1 MIQPYGLHWF
11 RRDLRVAGNA
21 ALRKSYTQF
30 SGRVVGVFFFDSTF
44 LARSDFSVD
53 RFAFFLNTLHAL
65 RLELRS
71 LGGDLL
77 VLDGGPD
84 AGMRQLFSLLKEARM
99 PLPASISFNRDYEPF
114 ARDRDDRV
122 SRWLQQECGVSVCT
136 ERDHLLIEPTEIRK
150 EDGGFYQ
157 VYGAFARKW
166 YELFSSPSVQ
176 ARVREQDRGLK
187 DLEIRARGGGAAVA
201 PIFSLQWTVLLAD
214 KAQSLDA
221 LDRFRAQVQKK
232 VRVQIPQGGALE
244 ALRRLDHFTS
254 RLDDYFKCRDLPADE
269 GGTSKLS
276 IFLKNGSLTVAQI
289 IARLGLETC
298 GYKQGTGRS
307 VFLQELVWREF
318 YYSILYHCPRVEG
331 EAFLPQYR
339 NLNWENSEELF
350 DAWKK
355 GQTGYPIV
363 DAAMR
368 ELDSTGWMH
377 NRARMIV
384 ASFLTKDLLID
395 WRWGERYF
403 MNRLLDGDLAP
414 NNGGWQWAASTGCDP
429 QPYFRIFNP
438 ALQSKK
444 FDPEGVYVRR
454 FVPELKSVSVR
465 EVHAPSVE
473 TARRCGYPV
482 PIVNHSSRRLVALR
496 LYSQKH

>member
-1 MIQPYGLHWF
+1 MVQSYGLHWF

-30 SGRVVGVFFFDSTF
+30 SGRVLGVFFFDSTF

-53 RFAFFLNTLHAL
+53 RFAFFLDTLQAL
-65 RLELRS
+65 QFELKS

-77 VLDGGPD
+77 ILDGGPD
-84 AGMRQLFSLLKEARM
+84 SGMKQLFSLLKEARM
-99 PLPASISFNRDYEPF
+99 PLPASLSFNRDYEPF
-114 ARDRDDRV
+114 ARDRDARM
-122 SRWLQQECGVSVCT
+122 SRWLQQECGISVCT
-136 ERDHLLIEPTEIRK
+136 ERDHLLIEPEEIRK

-166 YELFSSPSVQ
+166 FDLFSSPSVQ
-176 ARVREQDRGLK
+176 ARIREQERGLK
-187 DLEIRARGGGAAVA
+187 DLERRAKGESATPV
-201 PIFSLQWTVLLAD
+201 FSLQWADLLGE
-214 KAQSLDA
+214 KVQILNA
-221 LDRFRAQVQKK
+221 LDRFRAEVQKK
-232 VRVQIPQGGALE
+232 VRVKIPHAGSFE
-244 ALRRLDHFTS
+244 ALRKLDRFTS
-254 RLDDYFKCRDLPADE
+254 RLDDYSKQRDFPADE
-269 GGTSKLS
+269 EGTSKLS
-276 IFLKNGSLTVAQI
+276 IFFKNGSLTVAQV
-289 IARLGLETC
+289 IARLGLERC
-298 GYKQGTGRS
+298 RYKQGTGRS

-339 NLNWENSEELF
+339 NLHWENSEELF

-368 ELDSTGWMH
+368 ELDTTGWMH

-444 FDPEGVYVRR
+444 FDSEGAYVRR
-454 FVPELKSVSVR
+454 FVSELKSVSAR
-465 EVHAPSVE
+465 EIHAPSIE

-482 PIVNHSSRRLVALR
+482 PVVNHASRRLVALR
-496 LYSQKH
+496 LYSQKS